1 MSHHL
6 GTMTC
11 EQGSVLTSTFLDL
24 DVDDNDAGNATDLA
38 VLIRVPAIRPMRPA
52 RSAVGACH
60 GADSGES
67 DDGGASTATPAP
79 QECADGGESFAD
91 VRHVGERGDSASFGD
106 RAGSRSVGGSGGES
120 SPPRLASAAAPAV
133 WLRIETAREVP
144 LSRPEPAVVLPG
156 YVLPDDGMEDSHH
169 AGR

>member
-52 RSAVGACH
+52 RRPSAHATARIRANRMTVGHRPRRRLRKSVRTAASLLLTFATLASAAILLRSGIAP
-60 GADSGES
+60 GAV
-67 DDGGASTATPAP
+67 P
-79 QECADGGESFAD
+79 
-91 VRHVGERGDSASFGD
+91 
-106 RAGSRSVGGSGGES
+106 SVEARES
-120 SPPRLASAAAPAV
+120 SPPRLASASAPAV
-133 WLRIETAREVP
+133 WLRIETAREGA